1 MRLRWKLLQHSGLVV
16 VTSFYALGAIRPSFD
31 VDDCAWNATDIVV
44 LAPEFRAETFSVL
57 ETIKGE
63 LAPGASIELPGL
75 TPAQSNTA
83 RLGELAKGDFEHP
96 FEALPP
102 VEESDRLIVFLRR
115 PASTSPW
122 QPASKWG
129 DFRVSAVWI
138 QDGVAYGFLQTMN
151 PGPTHLT
158 ELGMNEAQL
167 RESVDSVL
175 QIRGAMDHAVANA
188 DPVERS
194 RELAAL
200 VRSEKPIV
208 KMSAIERLKRGGA
221 AEAHV
226 LVGLVSD
233 ESLLGWHQ
241 DFVGALV
248 AMHAAGVPF
257 AQFLNEETNYWFH
270 VCGTLSPGWWNR
282 PPYSDFE
289 IAKNHY
295 TRAHAL
301 LMGIHELAVS
311 EAKPAVRDF
320 ASAWSTCPPAGEREE
335 KDQITAALGLL
346 LER

>member
-1 MRLRWKLLQHSGLVV
+1 MLKPSALFVV
-16 VTSFYALGAIRPSFD
+16 ASSCALGAIRPSFD
-31 VDDCAWNATDIVV
+31 VDDCTWNATDIVV
-44 LAPEFRAETFSVL
+44 LAPGIQAGTFGVL
-57 ETIKGE
+57 DTIKGE
-63 LAPGASIELPGL
+63 LAPGALMELPGL
-75 TPAQSNTA
+75 TPAQSNA
-83 RLGELAKGDFEHP
+83 AKLGELAKGDFEHP
-96 FEALPP
+96 FEVLPP
-102 VEESDRLIVFLRR
+102 VQVGDRLIVFLRR
-115 PASTSPW
+115 PASTGGW
-122 QPASKWG
+122 QPASEWG
-129 DFRVSAVWI
+129 DFRVSAAWI
-138 QDGVAYGFLQTMN
+138 QDGVVYDFSQGSNTFSF
-151 PGPTHLT
+151 GPTRLA
-158 ELGMNEAQL
+158 ELGMSEAEL
-167 RESVDSVL
+167 RQSIESVL
-175 QIRGAMDHAVANA
+175 QMRRAMDHAVADA

-200 VRSEKPIV
+200 VRSENRIAK
-208 KMSAIERLKRGGA
+208 KSALEKLKRGGE

-226 LVGLVSD
+226 LLGLLSD

-311 EAKPAVRDF
+311 EAKPAARDF